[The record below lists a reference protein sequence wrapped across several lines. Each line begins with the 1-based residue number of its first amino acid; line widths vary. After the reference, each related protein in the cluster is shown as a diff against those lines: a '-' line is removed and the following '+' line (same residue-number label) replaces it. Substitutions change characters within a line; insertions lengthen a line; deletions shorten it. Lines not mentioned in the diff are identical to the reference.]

1 MTEAAEAQIG
11 KRLGSPALRVALGL
25 AVSGACLYLLLRD
38 VPLRQVGEV
47 LAAANLPLVGLALL
61 SVAANTLAK
70 AVRWQVLL
78 GPPGKKIPFFTILM
92 SLLSG
97 QMLNTLL
104 PARLGEV
111 QRAYTIGGLG
121 PGRTYTLGTVALEKI
136 LDLLA
141 YAGLFLCLLLL
152 IPLPAWIDSS
162 IYGFVGV
169 TLAAWLAVLTA
180 AYRRAEVERLMAWG
194 LKFLPAGLRAFVAP
208 RLQSGLSSLEAIQG
222 AGPLFNLAWLSAV
235 VWGTALLNNH
245 LALLALGLRLPL
257 SASLLTL
264 IALQAGISL
273 PSAPGK
279 IGVFE
284 TICVL
289 ALSVFGVGAA
299 QGLAYGL
306 LLHAVVLLPSTLLG
320 LLAFWKLG
328 MGWRGAPAGNGVE
341 PSAGG
346 GR

>member
-1 MTEAAEAQIG
+1 
-11 KRLGSPALRVALGL
+11 
-25 AVSGACLYLLLRD
+25 
-38 VPLRQVGEV
+38 
-47 LAAANLPLVGLALL
+47 
-61 SVAANTLAK
+61 
-70 AVRWQVLL
+70 
-78 GPPGKKIPFFTILM
+78 
-92 SLLSG
+92 
-97 QMLNTLL
+97 MLNTLL

-264 IALQAGISL
+264 IALQAGISCL
-273 PSAPGK
+273 
-279 IGVFE
+279 
-284 TICVL
+284 
-289 ALSVFGVGAA
+289 
-299 QGLAYGL
+299 
-306 LLHAVVLLPSTLLG
+306 
-320 LLAFWKLG
+320 
-328 MGWRGAPAGNGVE
+328 R
-341 PSAGG
+341 
-346 GR
+346 